1 MCCCLVPAM
10 WVGAAAAGAA
20 VRLVRPAPPR
30 RTAKS
35 CRNSQQLP
43 GTATAEATRHTEEH
57 SQLQQAASP
66 GTMVS
71 VEQLQVTTSTS
82 HPQHL
87 VSNVQCPAAVCRSSG
102 RTIGSPV
109 CKIGHT
115 AKSWRVCCSAAAGR
129 HSAARGHCG
138 HVTTSLIPA
147 IGDVFSP
154 GNRDRKVAMDF
165 ALLVVQPLL
174 FLYAGWV

>member
-138 HVTTSLIPA
+138 HVTTSLILA
-147 IGDVFSP
+147 I
-154 GNRDRKVAMDF
+154 RH
-165 ALLVVQPLL
+165 
-174 FLYAGWV
+174 W

>member
-1 MCCCLVPAM
+1 MDYGWMASLLLTLQSELSDMAGLVRVLLGVLLPGAGY
-10 WVGAAAAGAA
+10 VGRCGRGRCGSAA
-20 VRLVRPAPPR
+20 VRPAPPR

-87 VSNVQCPAAVCRSSG
+87 VSNVQCPGAVCRSSG

-147 IGDVFSP
+147 I
-154 GNRDRKVAMDF
+154 RH
-165 ALLVVQPLL
+165 
-174 FLYAGWV
+174 W